1 MLNIFGVVIFLRTG
15 WMVVCISSSN
25 YYLLTDTYRF
35 YPILCQMILLIN
47 GEPLGK
53 YMQRLGWV
61 LLHAIIL
68 FAFLLFVILQGYAG
82 IWFSLLIIVLT
93 LLVALAP
100 ALSAIGICER
110 THVESGGVYFLLAHV
125 LGQRSGGTVGI
136 LYSFGMVS
144 LESG

>member
-1 MLNIFGVVIFLRTG
+1 MGVKDLKCSY
-15 WMVVCISSSN
+15 WH
-25 YYLLTDTYRF
+25 
-35 YPILCQMILLIN
+35 
-47 GEPLGK
+47 GK
-53 YMQRLGWV
+53 YMERLGWE
-61 LLHAIIL
+61 LQHTIIL

-82 IWFSLLIIVLT
+82 IWFSLLIIILT

>member
-1 MLNIFGVVIFLRTG
+1 MGRLVG
-15 WMVVCISSSN
+15 WELV
-25 YYLLTDTYRF
+25 
-35 YPILCQMILLIN
+35 
-47 GEPLGK
+47 
-53 YMQRLGWV
+53 
-61 LLHAIIL
+61 HAIIL
-68 FAFLLFVILQGYAG
+68 FAFLLFVMLQGYAG
-82 IWFSLLIIVLT
+82 IWFSLLIIILT